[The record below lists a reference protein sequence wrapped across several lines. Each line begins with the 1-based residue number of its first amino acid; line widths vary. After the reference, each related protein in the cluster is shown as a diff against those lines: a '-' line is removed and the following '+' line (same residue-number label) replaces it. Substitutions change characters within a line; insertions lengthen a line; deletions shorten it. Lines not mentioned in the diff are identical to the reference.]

1 MSDFLPI
8 VAQAAGGN
16 VVTAQV
22 DWLQEVV
29 NGGLTSVALMALFMA
44 AIALIVERW
53 IHLRPSRFVSPQIL
67 EALRKAGQS
76 GDWDVLRSEAS
87 GNCLLA
93 DVVRHMVAH
102 FGGSADLIVE
112 GAFEMVS
119 RRMRMENQINNFL
132 AVIAA
137 LAPLLGLLGTMIGMI
152 ESFKL
157 VEVYGDEGGA
167 SMLAGSI
174 SKALITTA
182 LGLIIAIFALCVYH
196 WNRFQT
202 TRISERV
209 EEEVEKLVNRWFIPS

>member
-1 MSDFLPI
+1 M
-8 VAQAAGGN
+8 VAQAAGGD

-29 NGGLTSVALMALFMA
+29 NGGLTSVALIVLFMA
-44 AIALIVERW
+44 AIAVIVERW

-67 EALRKAGQS
+67 EALRKTGQS
-76 GDWDVLRSEAS
+76 GDWDLLRSEAS

-93 DVVRHMVAH
+93 AVVRHMVAH

-202 TRISERV
+202 TRIAERV

>member
-1 MSDFLPI
+1 M
-8 VAQAAGGN
+8 VAQAAGGD

-76 GDWDVLRSEAS
+76 ADWDVLRSEAS

-202 TRISERV
+202 TRVAERV